1 MYEEN
6 TMLDP
11 KKLLIQEKINIML
24 SNLNET
30 SVQKSQ
36 RDLAIQSNTFDKK
49 TAKDR
54 LACNKHPPESDKF
67 IQCFYDRISQ
77 TEAVIPT
84 NKEEEEE
91 TPISL
96 EKPTSP
102 SRTDLRNILGSI
114 QAAQIFYKN
123 RETENKDNN

>member
-36 RDLAIQSNTFDKK
+36 RDLAIQSNTFDKQ
-49 TAKDR
+49 TAKQR
-54 LACNKHPPESDKF
+54 QYCNKHPPDSDKF
-67 IQCFYDRISQ
+67 MQCFYDKISQ
-77 TEAVIPT
+77 TEAVIPI
-84 NKEEEEE
+84 NKKEEEE

-96 EKPTSP
+96 ERPKSL

-114 QAAQIFYKN
+114 KTAQIFYKN
-123 RETENKDNN
+123 RETEDKDKN